1 MIGLRAD
8 QSHSDDAVEA
18 AASTRTMPTERLD
31 QRVIVLWQLEQLI
44 WGAGSLAVLTAGF
57 GVVMWRFFDWS
68 APVAALPLIVALLL
82 AIPFGIMEPH
92 WRFRSW
98 RWAVSDDEVDTV
110 SGVITR
116 TRRLIP
122 MARIQHVD
130 TTRGPFERGRGLATV
145 VIHTAAGS
153 SQIPGLP
160 AERAT
165 EIRDRIASLANTYED
180 L

>member
-1 MIGLRAD
+1 
-8 QSHSDDAVEA
+8 
-18 AASTRTMPTERLD
+18 MPDEQLD
-31 QRVIVLWQLEQLI
+31 RRVIILWQLEQLI
-44 WGAGSLAVLTAGF
+44 WLAGSLAVLAAGF
-57 GVVMWRFFDWS
+57 GAVMWRFFDWS
-68 APVAALPLIVALLL
+68 MPVAALPLIVVLLITVPYSL
-82 AIPFGIMEPH
+82 LEPT
-92 WRFRSW
+92 WRYRSW
-98 RWAVSDDEVDTV
+98 RFAVSDDEVDTV

-153 SQIPGLP
+153 SSIPGLP

-165 EIRDRIASLANTYED
+165 SIRDRIASLANTYED